1 MSSHETTIHSAA
13 MVHPKARL
21 DSGVWIGPG
30 CVVGEKV
37 SLGRNTRLESSVS
50 IIGLTEVGADCRF
63 APFSS
68 IGTEPQDVG
77 YQGDETAVRIG
88 DGNIFKEYVTVNRG
102 TVKGGGTTRIGDRNY
117 FMAYSHIAHDCLV
130 GNEVVLTN
138 NATLG
143 GHVIVQDFAYLSGFV
158 GVHQCCR
165 IGRYAFI
172 GGFTVVTQ
180 DVLPFTKVAGMRP
193 IKIYGLNSIGLRRR
207 GFSNERIH
215 VLRDM
220 IRILYYSDLNTTQA
234 IDKILSSFPPG
245 EDREELIGFI
255 RASKRGIVKKTA
267 EKWETESE

>member
-1 MSSHETTIHSAA
+1 MRSRDITIHSSAT
-13 MVHPKARL
+13 VHPKARL

-30 CVVGEKV
+30 CVIGEKV
-37 SLGRNTRLESSVS
+37 SLGRNTRLESNVS

-68 IGTEPQDVG
+68 LGTDPQDVG
-77 YQGDETAVRIG
+77 YEGDETVVRIG
-88 DGNIFKEYVTVNRG
+88 DGNIFKEFVTVNRG
-102 TVKGGGTTRIGDRNY
+102 TVKGGGITRIGDRNY
-117 FMAYSHIAHDCLV
+117 FMAYSHIGHDCQI
-130 GNEVVLTN
+130 GNEVILIN

-158 GVHQCCR
+158 GIHQFCR

-193 IKIYGLNSIGLRRR
+193 IKIYGLNGIGLRRR
-207 GFSNERIH
+207 GFSSERIH
-215 VLRDM
+215 ALRDM
-220 IRILYYSDLNTTQA
+220 IKILYYSDLNTTQA
-234 IDKILSSFPPG
+234 LDKIQLTFPPS
-245 EDREELIGFI
+245 EDREEILGFI

-267 EKWETESE
+267 EKWESESE

>member
-1 MSSHETTIHSAA
+1 MSAHDITIHPTAT
-13 MVHPKARL
+13 VHPKARL

-30 CVVGEKV
+30 CVIGEKV

-68 IGTEPQDVG
+68 IGTEPQDIG
-77 YQGDETAVRIG
+77 YRGDETVVRIG
-88 DGNIFKEYVTVNRG
+88 DGNIFKEFITVNRG
-102 TVKGGGTTRIGDRNY
+102 TVKGGGVTLIGDRNY
-117 FMAYSHIAHDCLV
+117 FMAYSHIAHDCQV
-130 GNEVVLTN
+130 GNEVILTN

-143 GHVIVQDFAYLSGFV
+143 GHVVVQDFVYVSGFA
-158 GVHQCCR
+158 GVHQFCR

-215 VLRDM
+215 DLRDM
-220 IRILYYSDLNTTQA
+220 IKILYYSDLNTTQA
-234 IDKILSSFPPG
+234 LDKILSSFPPG
-245 EDREELIGFI
+245 EDREEIIGFI

-267 EKWETESE
+267 EKWEIESE

>member
-1 MSSHETTIHSAA
+1 MSSHDITIHSTAT
-13 MVHPKARL
+13 VHPKARL
-21 DSGVWIGPG
+21 DSGVWVGPG
-30 CVVGEKV
+30 CVIGEKV

-68 IGTEPQDVG
+68 VGTEPQDVG

-88 DGNIFKEYVTVNRG
+88 DGNIFKEFVTVNRG
-102 TVKGGGTTRIGDRNY
+102 TVKGGGVTRIGDRNY
-117 FMAYSHIAHDCLV
+117 FMAYSHIAHDCQV
-130 GNEVVLTN
+130 GNEIILTN
-138 NATLG
+138 NTTLG
-143 GHVIVQDFAYLSGFV
+143 GHVVVQDFAYLSGFV
-158 GVHQCCR
+158 GVHQFCR

-193 IKIYGLNSIGLRRR
+193 LKIYGLNSIGLRRR

-215 VLRDM
+215 ALRDM
-220 IRILYYSDLNTTQA
+220 IKILYYSDLNTTQA
-234 IDKILSSFPPG
+234 LDKILSSFPPG
-245 EDREELIGFI
+245 EDREEIIGFI